1 MRILPTAACV
11 LIGTI
16 IGGLGFYTLENIK
29 MPRVHKLQFPLAL
42 SGGTS
47 NGPISILPK
56 GTSLYYDQAFPE
68 GFVRYKIYINVEG
81 VKLESQEATE
91 KFWIDPLTA
100 FPFDR
105 DSLQKLIRDYP
116 ITKDDLAAILRSGI
130 ISKQDIRDLLTE
142 FSQ

>member
-1 MRILPTAACV
+1 
-11 LIGTI
+11 
-16 IGGLGFYTLENIK
+16 

-42 SGGTS
+42 SGGTP
-47 NGPISILPK
+47 NGPVSILPK

-100 FPFDR
+100 FPFDK

-116 ITKDDLAAILRSGI
+116 ITRDDLAAILRSGT